1 MSKPAPVWRDATPLE
16 REAMLAL
23 ARCRYAPATAS
34 KRFARSMASQLAVPV
49 GAPHPAQIT
58 EAQAGLLWKNCH
70 HYRKQIANPRV
81 RDEAERRWVAH
92 EWHEPTD
99 LIKYPFCAK
108 CLIIKCAD
116 DMNGPCKG
124 PAKLRPME
132 PKLVESV

>member
-1 MSKPAPVWRDATPLE
+1 MGKPIPVWRNATPLE

-23 ARCRYAPATAS
+23 TLVKYAPATPA
-34 KRFARSMASQLAVPV
+34 KRFARSMGAQLDAPNRDSVKWPISQ
-49 GAPHPAQIT
+49 IS
-58 EAQAGLLWKNCH
+58 EAQAALLWKNCH
-70 HYRKQIANPRV
+70 HYRRQIGNPRV

-99 LIKYPFCAK
+99 VIKYPFCSK
-108 CLIIKCAD
+108 CLTIRRAD

-132 PKLVESV
+132 GTLP